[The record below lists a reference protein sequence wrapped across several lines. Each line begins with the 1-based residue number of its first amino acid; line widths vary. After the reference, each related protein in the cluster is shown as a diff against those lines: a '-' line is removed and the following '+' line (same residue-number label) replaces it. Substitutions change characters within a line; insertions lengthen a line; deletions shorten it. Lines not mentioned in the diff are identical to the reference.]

1 MASLGAL
8 MGPMINAGAQA
19 GGAAGTIGGA
29 PAAGASP
36 WAGVGAGLQAGGQ
49 IFQGIAAK
57 KASDS
62 EAKQYMAKAA
72 EEKAAGS
79 YAAYEKGKE
88 TDKLVSRQTAVGA
101 AGGAGGVGLL
111 DIIADTQ
118 MRGDYLRDMELATA
132 ENRSRGMADKAA
144 AAKVKG
150 KNALIG
156 SFLEAGT
163 SIAKGAYKG
172 NYRGKWG

>member
-8 MGPMINAGAQA
+8 IGPAITA
-19 GGAAGTIGGA
+19 GGGMSAIGG
-29 PAAGASP
+29 GM
-36 WAGVGAGLQAGGQ
+36 QAGGQ

-57 KASDS
+57 KSADS

-79 YAAYEKGKE
+79 IAAYEKGKE
-88 TDKLVSRQTAVGA
+88 TDKLVSRQVAVGA
-101 AGGAGGVGLL
+101 AGGAGGLGLL

-118 MRGDYLRDMELATA
+118 TRGDYLRDMELAGG

-163 SIAKGAYKG
+163 SIAKAGHKG
-172 NYRGKWG
+172 KYG

>member
-8 MGPMINAGAQA
+8 IGPVINAGAQA

-29 PAAGASP
+29 SAAAASP
-36 WAGVGAGLQAGGQ
+36 WAGIGGGIQAGGQ
-49 IFQGIAAK
+49 IFQGMAAK
-57 KASDS
+57 KAADM

-79 YAAYEKGKE
+79 IAAYEKGKE
-88 TDKLVSRQTAVGA
+88 TDKLVSKQVAVGA
-101 AGGAGGVGLL
+101 SGGAGGIGLM
-111 DIIADTQ
+111 DIIAETRE
-118 MRGDYLRDMELATA
+118 RGDYLRDMELAGG
-132 ENRSRGMADKAA
+132 ENRSRGMVDKAK

-163 SIAKGAYKG
+163 TIGKTAYKG
-172 NYRGKWG
+172 KYG

>member
-8 MGPMINAGAQA
+8 IGPAITA
-19 GGAAGTIGGA
+19 GGGMSAIGSGI
-29 PAAGASP
+29 
-36 WAGVGAGLQAGGQ
+36 QAGGQ
-49 IFQGIAAK
+49 IYQGIAGKQA
-57 KASDS
+57 ADM
-62 EAKQYMAKAA
+62 EARQYMAKAA

-101 AGGAGGVGLL
+101 SSGAGGVGLM
-111 DIIADTQ
+111 DIIAETRE
-118 MRGDYLRDMELATA
+118 RGDYLRDMELATA
-132 ENRSRGMADKAA
+132 ENRSRGMADKAK

-150 KNALIG
+150 KNLLIG

-163 SIAKGAYKG
+163 SIGKAG
-172 NYRGKWG
+172 YRGKWG